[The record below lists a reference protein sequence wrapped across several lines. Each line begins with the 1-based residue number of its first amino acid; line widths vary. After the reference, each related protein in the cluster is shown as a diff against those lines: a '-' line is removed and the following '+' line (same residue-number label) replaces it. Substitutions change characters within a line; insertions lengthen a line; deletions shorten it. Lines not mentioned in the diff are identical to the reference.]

1 MKRIITFGLL
11 VAAAFALTN
20 CAQKESY
27 TPVQDEVLNSVPFEI
42 VAEIAADTK
51 TYNDG
56 MKTRWSKG
64 DQLKMSYTF
73 EIPHITTLS
82 GEFEGPFTTVEG
94 DGIFTGEIDG
104 GLLEKVQSFFA
115 KLGVLKLS
123 AVYPYGIEEC
133 VAPESTVQNGY
144 NSMAHLAG
152 PNIPLKGDVEV
163 EASWEGITSN
173 GFTTPAIKLNHTTS
187 IIRVK
192 VTNASIDPIVINTVK
207 FGVGS
212 LVKATTVVENATE
225 LAPEATADIYLVT
238 NPGEINETITFWVN
252 DNAIEVPVEETV
264 TLNAGMI
271 KTMNFSY
278 EEVLP
283 ELYAVAVVDAEM
295 TADRIVPCIKTLVD
309 FEYLKEWACNLKNHE
324 DIEGLL
330 EEVLVDVIAGDLEGA
345 YDLLGGLPG
354 FERQFEVI
362 TAQGIHREPVNYT
375 ATDFLGS
382 FVDDIKNVK
391 DIESLLALLDEF
403 MRYYEVSGSK
413 DQLLSGV
420 GQLSDYLKE
429 FSSFLTDY
437 AAKFGIDVDN
447 VIGQWIIKGIEDK
460 LVELLDA
467 NIVDILAK
475 SVADPDGIQAQIL
488 NWMFSQNE
496 IRDRILDAVVEAVKA
511 IEEEVNDKIETENQ
525 TAKELAIATAKSAA
539 LYYAKINA
547 HVNIDAAFIAI
558 NENEINKLENSVWG
572 IFVGILNWDKTK
584 ALFEELELT
593 KVYDIF
599 QEIAKKV
606 EEVVVYEEGPWQ
618 ITAEKVDVL
627 TPSEL

>member
-27 TPVQDEVLNSVPFEI
+27 TPVQDEVSNSVPFEI

-56 MKTRWSKG
+56 MFTRWSKG

-73 EIPHITTLS
+73 EIPYVTTLS

-115 KLGVLKLS
+115 KLGVFKLS

-163 EASWEGITSN
+163 KASWEGITSD
-173 GFTTPAIKLNHTTS
+173 GFTTPAIRLNHTTS

-309 FEYLKEWACNLKNHE
+309 FEYLEKWACNLKNHE

-330 EEVLVDVIAGDLEGA
+330 EEVLVDVVAGDLEGA

-354 FERQFEVI
+354 FEHQFEVI

-420 GQLSDYLKE
+420 GKLSNYLKE

-437 AAKFGIDVDN
+437 AAKYGFDVDTWY
-447 VIGQWIIKGIEDK
+447 GQLAIKKVEDM
-460 LVELLDA
+460 LVELLDV
-467 NIVDILAK
+467 NIVDVLAK
-475 SVADPDGIQAQIL
+475 ALANPDGIQAQIL

-496 IRDRILDAVVEAVKA
+496 IRDRILDAVVEAVEA

-525 TAKELAIATAKSAA
+525 TAKELAIATAKSTA

-558 NENEINKLENSVWG
+558 NENEIKKLENSVWG

>member
-27 TPVQDEVLNSVPFEI
+27 APVQDEVANSVPFEI
-42 VAEIAADTK
+42 VADIAADTK

-56 MKTRWSKG
+56 METRWSKG
-64 DQLKMSYTF
+64 DQLKVSYTF
-73 EIPHITTLS
+73 EIKGTTLLS
-82 GEFEGPFTTVEG
+82 GEFEKPFTTAEG
-94 DGIFTGEIDG
+94 DGVFTGEIDG
-104 GLLEKVQSFFA
+104 SILDRVQSFIA
-115 KLGVLKLS
+115 KLGWFKLT

-133 VAPESTVQNGY
+133 AAPESAVQNGY

-152 PNIPLKGDVEV
+152 ANCPLKGEVDV
-163 EASWEGITSN
+163 EASWEGITSDA
-173 GFTTPAIKLNHTTS
+173 FTTPQLKLNHTIS
-187 IIRVK
+187 VIRVK
-192 VTNASIDPIVINTVK
+192 VTNATIDPIVINTVK

-212 LVKATTVVENATE
+212 MVKATTVVENATE
-225 LAPEATADIYLVT
+225 LAPNATAEVYLIAD
-238 NPGEINETITFWVN
+238 PCEINETITFWVN
-252 DNAIEVPVEETV
+252 DNAVEVPVEETV
-264 TLNAGMI
+264 TLYAGKI

-283 ELYAVAVVDAEM
+283 ELYAVAEVEAEM

-309 FEYLKEWACNLKNHE
+309 FEYLKEWASNLKNHE

-330 EEVLVDVIAGDLEGA
+330 EEVLVDVVAGDLEGA

-354 FERQFEVI
+354 FEHQFEVI
-362 TAQGIHREPVNYT
+362 TAKGVHMEPVNYT
-375 ATDFLGS
+375 ATDYLGS

-420 GQLSDYLKE
+420 GQLSDYMKD
-429 FSSFLTDY
+429 FTDYLTDY
-437 AAKFGIDVDN
+437 AAKLGLNLDGT
-447 VIGQWIIKGIEDK
+447 IGQIVIKGIEEK
-460 LVELLDA
+460 LIELLNVD
-467 NIVDILAK
+467 IVDLLEEA
-475 SVADPDGIQAQIL
+475 VADPDGIQAKVL
-488 NWMFSQNE
+488 NWMFSQTE
-496 IRDRILDAVVEAVKA
+496 IRDRILDAIVEAVK
-511 IEEEVNDKIETENQ
+511 EVEDATKDQIDAENA
-525 TAKELAIATAKSAA
+525 TAKELAIATAKATA
-539 LYYAKINA
+539 LYQAKVKV
-547 HVNIDAAFIAI
+547 HENIDAAFIAI
-558 NENEINKLENSVWG
+558 NENEISKLENSVWG

-618 ITAEKVDVL
+618 ITSEKCEVL
-627 TPSEL
+627 SPSEL